1 MVDHHHSVC
10 DDHHPLGPPVYSVAC
25 LADAHG
31 GDLYGG
37 WPLGCVLDR
46 QVFSVGCDDRL
57 PVSLCLARYHN
68 SSWHPYGLGAL
79 QNQG

>member
-10 DDHHPLGPPVYSVAC
+10 DDNHPLSPSVYSVAC
-25 LADAHG
+25 VADANRS
-31 GDLYGG
+31 DLYGSRT
-37 WPLGCVLDR
+37 LGCVLAR

-57 PVSLCLARYHN
+57 STSLCLAGHHN

-79 QNQG
+79 QN